1 MMPESRVAPPVSTA
15 EAKRIAKELYLLD
28 GDATQLPGEYDD
40 NFHLS
45 TSEGRES
52 VLKIMHPAR
61 EESFVDMQCRALL
74 HLAERAPNML
84 LPRVQPAASGAPHSL
99 VDVEDGSQR
108 LVWMLTF
115 LPGTV
120 MAKSLPHTEGLL
132 KSLGGLL
139 GEMDGALL
147 DFSHPATKRPLKW
160 ELGSSL
166 WARGFV
172 DQVKSPHRRALAAR
186 FLNLF
191 ESEAMPRFA
200 RLRRSVIYG
209 DANDYN
215 ALVDVNGAGQREV
228 VSVIDFG

>member
-74 HLAERAPNML
+74 HLAERAPHL
-84 LPRVQPAASGAPHSL
+84 VLPRVQPAASGELYSRAH
-99 VDVEDGSQR
+99 VEDGIQR

-120 MAKSLPHTEGLL
+120 LAKSQPHTERLL
-132 KSLGGLL
+132 RSLG
-139 GEMDGALL
+139 AL
-147 DFSHPATKRPLKW
+147 
-160 ELGSSL
+160 
-166 WARGFV
+166 
-172 DQVKSPHRRALAAR
+172 
-186 FLNLF
+186 
-191 ESEAMPRFA
+191 
-200 RLRRSVIYG
+200 
-209 DANDYN
+209 
-215 ALVDVNGAGQREV
+215 
-228 VSVIDFG
+228 